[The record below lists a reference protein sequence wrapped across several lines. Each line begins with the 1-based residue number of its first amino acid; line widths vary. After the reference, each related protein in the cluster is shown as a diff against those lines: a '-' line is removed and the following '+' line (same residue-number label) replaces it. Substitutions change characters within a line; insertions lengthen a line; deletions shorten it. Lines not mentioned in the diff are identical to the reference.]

1 MSSDNCKIRSR
12 LRSFWAKMNV
22 IAEDRHDMQHSQT
35 AQLPATAVDSNVIAQ
50 AVLAMALGLLIVGVV
65 GFSHISAVHNA
76 AHDVRHA
83 NAFPC
88 H

>member
-1 MSSDNCKIRSR
+1 MSSPRI
-12 LRSFWAKMNV
+12 
-22 IAEDRHDMQHSQT
+22 DMQQSQT
-35 AQLPATAVDSNVIAQ
+35 THLPATAVGSNVIAQ
-50 AVLAMALGLLIVGVV
+50 AVLAMALGLFIVGVV

>member
-1 MSSDNCKIRSR
+1 
-12 LRSFWAKMNV
+12 
-22 IAEDRHDMQHSQT
+22 MQQSQT
-35 AQLPATAVDSNVIAQ
+35 THLPAATVDSNVIAQ
-50 AVLAMALGLLIVGVV
+50 AVLAMALGLFIVGVV
-65 GFSHISAVHNA
+65 GFSHISAVHKA

>member
-1 MSSDNCKIRSR
+1 MRI
-12 LRSFWAKMNV
+12 
-22 IAEDRHDMQHSQT
+22 DMQQSQT
-35 AQLPATAVDSNVIAQ
+35 IHLPTSATDSGVIAQ
-50 AVLAMALGLLIVGVV
+50 AVLAMALGLFIVGVV
-65 GFSHISAVHNA
+65 GFSHISAIHNA